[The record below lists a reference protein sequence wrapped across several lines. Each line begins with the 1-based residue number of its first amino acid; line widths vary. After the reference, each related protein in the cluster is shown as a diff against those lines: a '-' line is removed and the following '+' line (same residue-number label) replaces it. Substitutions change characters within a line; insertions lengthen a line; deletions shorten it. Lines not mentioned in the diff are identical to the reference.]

1 MRGFLVGPFLKG
13 EEMDRSRISLII
25 GYAPLIIGITAAEIL
40 CFTEMGGSEDMTSG
54 SIAIVV
60 SLVSV
65 AGSLLANFFQFRKD
79 GNRIADINATASK
92 MEPQVS
98 NIREFAKETN
108 DCVQGTVKHGVQS
121 ISEQVK
127 DLNNDLQGK
136 VNDLVEDL
144 NYRKRIASESSGGYS
159 RDYIVTGI
167 DEVYKE
173 NLHLK
178 ELLREN
184 EIHIHELE
192 MERNINLSQ
201 ISELKTQNSQLLSDL
216 KKKDRNKSQ
225 GR

>member
-1 MRGFLVGPFLKG
+1 
-13 EEMDRSRISLII
+13 
-25 GYAPLIIGITAAEIL
+25 
-40 CFTEMGGSEDMTSG
+40 MTSG

-60 SLVSV
+60 SLVGV

-92 MEPQVS
+92 
-98 NIREFAKETN
+98 
-108 DCVQGTVKHGVQS
+108 
-121 ISEQVK
+121 
-127 DLNNDLQGK
+127 
-136 VNDLVEDL
+136 
-144 NYRKRIASESSGGYS
+144 IASESSGGYS

-184 EIHIHELE
+184 EVRIHELE